1 MTATVTGR
9 LPQVGEQATDF
20 TLPSTSGEKVT
31 LSQFRGK
38 QHVLL
43 AFFPMAFTSTCT
55 AELCAFSEDLGQFEG
70 SDVAVFGV
78 SVDALPSLKAFK
90 KQEQLKEEL
99 LSDFKR
105 EVVGPWG
112 LLFADTFFSNRAYVL
127 IDKGGIVRWVHVEA
141 TPGTRRENAEVLAQ
155 IAKLG

>member
-1 MTATVTGR
+1 MTATAASTRPV
-9 LPQVGEQATDF
+9 VGELAPDF

-43 AFFPMAFTSTCT
+43 AFFPMAFTSVCT
-55 AELCAFSEDLGQFEG
+55 AELCAFSEDLDQFAG
-70 SDVAVFGV
+70 KDVAVFGV
-78 SVDALPSLKAFK
+78 SVDAIPSLKAFK
-90 KQEQLKEEL
+90 AHEKIKEEM

-112 LLFADTFFSNRAYVL
+112 LLFADTFFSSRAYVL
-127 IDKGGIVRWVHVEA
+127 VDKAGIVRWFHVEP
-141 TPGTRRENAEVLAQ
+141 TPGTKRENAEVLAQ
-155 IAKLG
+155 IALLG